1 MNNIIYYPL
10 QDNNEIIKKLFGEE
24 FLKNIINDN
33 LDCSECLA
41 ANDYLSEYLY
51 GLEISQLLKTNDV
64 EKIKSIVEK
73 TKNKYKHR
81 LSLLKNFDFHN
92 IGLLVVRPENI
103 GLVDKYVKFLNKKG
117 LSLFYKKKVRISF
130 EQYLLMY
137 HHGLIAKESRCD
149 FPTRT
154 LNYINKDCYVL
165 LFYSNSYL
173 SLPTADYLNSI
184 KGKQG
189 KQQQGTLRGGVAYNE
204 LKKFVNIDGTAFIK
218 KEYNPLFDPIGMCRL
233 LVRGNVESD
242 NAHNVSNLK
251 LLYYV
256 GQAVHVPNS
265 KEIKDD
271 FSVLFDENDIGQ
283 VEQKILR
290 IKK

>member
-10 QDNNEIIKKLFGEE
+10 QENNGIIKKLFGED

-33 LDCSECLA
+33 LDCGECIA

-51 GLEISQLLKTNDV
+51 GLEISQLLKVDDT
-64 EKIKSIVEK
+64 EKIKNIVEK
-73 TKNKYKHR
+73 TKDKYKYR
-81 LSLLKNFDFHN
+81 FSLLKDFDFYN

-103 GLVDKYVKFLNKKG
+103 GLVDKYVKFLNEKG
-117 LSLFYKKKVRISF
+117 LSLFYKKKIQINF

-137 HHGLIAKESRCD
+137 HHGLIPKESRYD

-165 LFYSNSYL
+165 LFYSNSDL
-173 SLPTADYLNSI
+173 LLPTADYLNSI

-189 KQQQGTLRGGVAYNE
+189 KQQKGTLRGDIAYNG
-204 LKKFVNIDGTAFIK
+204 LKKIVNADGTVFIK
-218 KEYNPLFDPIGMCRL
+218 KEYNSLFDPIGMCRS

-242 NAHNVSNLK
+242 NAHNISNLK

-256 GQAVHVPNS
+256 GQAVHVPDS

-271 FSVLFDENDIGQ
+271 FSVLFDENDIDH